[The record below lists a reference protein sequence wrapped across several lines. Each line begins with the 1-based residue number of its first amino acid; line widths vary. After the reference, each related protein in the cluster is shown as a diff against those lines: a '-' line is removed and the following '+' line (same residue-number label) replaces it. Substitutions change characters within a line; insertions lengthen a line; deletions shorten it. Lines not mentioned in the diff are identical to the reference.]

1 MKQETKDTENLRH
14 KQHMAKRVRTLVAE
28 LAAANEHIDALRGAC
43 VGHSETAQR
52 VAGERDAMIQ
62 RIDEERAV
70 CHARIEALHADLRV
84 RTEERDVALRDA
96 RKYAETRQ
104 LADDLQAELAAVK
117 VALAE
122 SESVVKDWEFSSIQQ
137 ASEIGKMLGHMRML
151 ATMVK
156 RGLPAAEGV
165 ADYILSLE
173 LKPCAT

>member
-1 MKQETKDTENLRH
+1 MKATR
-14 KQHMAKRVRTLVAE
+14 AE
-28 LAAANEHIDALRGAC
+28 LATRLREEQTRYEALERCWQQAKDLAIKHAGDRDAAMRKIDLMRETYDARIESMFVDLR
-43 VGHSETAQR
+43 ERTR
-52 VAGERDAMIQ
+52 ERDAAQ
-62 RIDEERAV
+62 
-70 CHARIEALHADLRV
+70 
-84 RTEERDVALRDA
+84 TEA

-117 VALAE
+117 IALAE

-137 ASEIGKMLGHMRML
+137 VSEIGKTIGHMMML